1 MDNIESGAMIWRHV
15 MLALPEVES
24 VPAQLLDK
32 VGRLVRGL
40 QAELEVFHCLYDPQL
55 APGRESTTH
64 LDALIANRVA
74 AAKRRLERVADSLR
88 DQHLE
93 VRATVRFDYPIFEAV
108 IRQVLHNGPNLL
120 IVPATRHGQAGTRA
134 LSYTDT
140 RLIEACPCP
149 LLLMKTEKVSAKGP
163 IIAAIDPIHA
173 RRKPAELEEIIVAAT
188 KTLSYALNDAPV
200 RLYHAVAPLLESTAA
215 GVETVETAVN
225 AERQKAYFTKCEAE
239 TRAMAARYEVPES
252 CVRVEAGA
260 VEYVL
265 PGYVREAR
273 ADAVVM
279 GAVSRSYP
287 ERALFGYTAEKVLDT
302 LDCDVLIVKP
312 RGFRSPVSR
321 RRRPVTGRRSAANLA
336 PAPHAP

>member
-40 QAELEVFHCLYDPQL
+40 QAELEVFQCFYDPQL
-55 APGRESTTH
+55 ALGREATD
-64 LDALIANRVA
+64 LDALIASRVA
-74 AAKRRLERVADSLR
+74 TAKRRLERVADSLR
-88 DQHLE
+88 DQNLE

-108 IRQVLHNGPNLL
+108 IRQVLRDGPNLL
-120 IVPATRHGQAGTRA
+120 IVPATRRGQGHVRA
-134 LSYTDT
+134 LTYTDA

-149 LLLMKTEKVSAKGP
+149 LLLMKSEQVYSRGP
-163 IIAAIDPIHA
+163 IVAAIDPMHA
-173 RRKPAELEEIIVAAT
+173 RRKPPELDEIIVAAT

-200 RLYHAVAPLLESTAA
+200 QLYHAVAPLRESMAA
-215 GVETVETAVN
+215 DVEAVEAPVN
-225 AERQKAYFTKCEAE
+225 AERQKAYFAKCEAE
-239 TRAMAARYEVPES
+239 TRKIAARYEVPES
-252 CVRVEAGA
+252 SVHVEGGA

-265 PGYVREAR
+265 PGYTREAR

-279 GAVSRSYP
+279 GAISRSYP
-287 ERALFGYTAEKVLDT
+287 DRVLFGYTAEKVIDA

-321 RRRPVTGRRSAANLA
+321 RRRPLTRRRPEDRLA
-336 PAPHAP
+336 PAAHAP